1 MKYISTQHSSIIKVL
16 ETAVVLFDFYCTDKW
31 KWVYETVSFPE
42 LRMGK
47 VKT

>member
-31 KWVYETVSFPE
+31 KWVYETFPE